1 MIPTVSE
8 LIGKIRPS
16 NCGLKY
22 HFGPKMLEYCREKLF
37 KSRFLQ
43 LVFVITLSHE
53 EIVLPK

>member
-8 LIGKIRPS
+8 LIGKIS
-16 NCGLKY
+16 LKY
-22 HFGPKMLEYCREKLF
+22 HFGPKMLEYCQEKLF

-43 LVFVITLSHE
+43 LVFVMTLSHE